1 MYPVITTFDH
11 LVFAEAPKLIYWEL
25 TRACDL
31 ACTHCRAEAI
41 AERDPWELSTEE
53 AKALLA
59 ELRAFGDPPPQLVM
73 TGGDPLKRPDFFDLV
88 RHGRSIGM
96 PVSVAPSGTPLL
108 TPDAISALAENGVMS
123 MSLSI
128 DGATASSHD
137 RFRGVPGCFD
147 TTMRAIHAVRAAAIP
162 LQINTLVTPETMTEL
177 PGVFRLLRDLG
188 IMRWSLFYLIATGRG
203 RALREIRPSEAEA
216 LHNWLYDILK
226 TASFAIKATEAPHFR
241 RVAYMRMRLEGLDD
255 ASIRQTPIGRGF
267 GIRDGNGIMFISH
280 TGDVYPSGFLPVVAG
295 NVRRQ
300 SPVSIYRHA
309 EIFTRIRNADQ
320 YAGKCGLC
328 EFRWICG
335 GSRARA
341 FAETGDAM
349 GSDPLCAY
357 RPEAALV
364 GATEG
369 DRGWAPDE

>member
-1 MYPVITTFDH
+1 MYPVITGFDH

-31 ACTHCRAEAI
+31 ACKHCRAEAI
-41 AERDPWELSTEE
+41 AERDPLELSTEE

-59 ELRAFGDPPPQLVM
+59 ELRAFGDPPPQLVL
-73 TGGDPLKRPDFFDLV
+73 TGGDPLKRPDFFELI
-88 RHGRSIGM
+88 RHGRSVGLPI
-96 PVSVAPSGTPLL
+96 SVAPSGTPLL
-108 TPDAISALAENGVMS
+108 TSDAISALAANGVVS

-128 DGATASSHD
+128 DGSTAESHD
-137 RFRGVPGCFD
+137 RFRGVAGCFD

-162 LQINTLVTPETMTEL
+162 LQINTLITPETMTEL
-177 PGVFRLLRDLG
+177 PDVFRLLRDLG

-216 LHNWLYDILK
+216 LHNWIYDIVK
-226 TASFAIKATEAPHFR
+226 TAPFAIKATEAPHFR

-255 ASIRQTPIGRGF
+255 AAIRQTPIGRGF

-280 TGDVYPSGFLPVVAG
+280 TGDVYPSGFLPEVAG

-300 SPVSIYRHA
+300 SPVALYRHS
-309 EIFTRIRNADQ
+309 EIFTRIRDVDQ
-320 YAGKCGLC
+320 YVGKCGLC
-328 EFRWICG
+328 EFRQICG

-341 FAETGDAM
+341 FAETGDPM

-357 RPEAALV
+357 RPEAAMV

-369 DRGWAPDE
+369 D